1 MEQQLWEK
9 AIAFHGHAC
18 PGLAIGVRAATEAIK
33 RLNLSFSEDEEVV
46 CVTENDACGVDGI
59 QAILS
64 CTAGKGNLKFR
75 DTGKMVRMCLKPS
88 QADMSREE
96 KQDFFLNGPAEEV
109 FTFSEPS
116 FPLPEKARLFT
127 TITCEV
133 CGEGAPEHK
142 VRLENGKKV
151 CLDCFHEYKIGW

>member
-1 MEQQLWEK
+1 
-9 AIAFHGHAC
+9 
-18 PGLAIGVRAATEAIK
+18 
-33 RLNLSFSEDEEVV
+33 
-46 CVTENDACGVDGI
+46 
-59 QAILS
+59 
-64 CTAGKGNLKFR
+64 
-75 DTGKMVRMCLKPS
+75 MCLKPS

-133 CGEGAPEHK
+133 CGEGALNIKCGWKME
-142 VRLENGKKV
+142 KKFAWTV
-151 CLDCFHEYKIGW
+151 FMNIK

>member
-75 DTGKMVRMCLKPS
+75 DTGKMAFPFFNRKNGQKVRMCLKPS
-88 QADMSREE
+88 Q
-96 KQDFFLNGPAEEV
+96 
-109 FTFSEPS
+109 
-116 FPLPEKARLFT
+116 
-127 TITCEV
+127 V

>member
-1 MEQQLWEK
+1 MDQQLWEK

-75 DTGKMVRMCLKPS
+75 DTGKMAFSFFNRKSEKNSYVSKTIS
-88 QADMSREE
+88 SRY
-96 KQDFFLNGPAEEV
+96 
-109 FTFSEPS
+109 EPRR
-116 FPLPEKARLFT
+116 KTRLFLKW
-127 TITCEV
+127 TC
-133 CGEGAPEHK
+133 
-142 VRLENGKKV
+142 
-151 CLDCFHEYKIGW
+151 

>member
-75 DTGKMVRMCLKPS
+75 DTEKWHSPFLTVKMDK
-88 QADMSREE
+88 
-96 KQDFFLNGPAEEV
+96 KF
-109 FTFSEPS
+109 
-116 FPLPEKARLFT
+116 
-127 TITCEV
+127 V
-133 CGEGAPEHK
+133 C
-142 VRLENGKKV
+142 V
-151 CLDCFHEYKIGW
+151 